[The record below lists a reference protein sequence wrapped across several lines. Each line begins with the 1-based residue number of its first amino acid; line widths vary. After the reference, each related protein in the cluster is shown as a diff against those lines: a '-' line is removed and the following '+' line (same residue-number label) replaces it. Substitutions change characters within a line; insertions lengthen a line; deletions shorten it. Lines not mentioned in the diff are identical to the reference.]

1 LAIASSSFSVPGP
14 GSAADA
20 AGQAAPSAT
29 TTAAEKSIAFLM
41 SACPPNTIVY
51 TPRMRSVKAFA
62 VSSCANGPVVEI
74 EFLAEQHGGA
84 DEERAE
90 DI

>member
-1 LAIASSSFSVPGP
+1 
-14 GSAADA
+14 
-20 AGQAAPSAT
+20 
-29 TTAAEKSIAFLM
+29 
-41 SACPPNTIVY
+41 
-51 TPRMRSVKAFA
+51 MRSVKAFA